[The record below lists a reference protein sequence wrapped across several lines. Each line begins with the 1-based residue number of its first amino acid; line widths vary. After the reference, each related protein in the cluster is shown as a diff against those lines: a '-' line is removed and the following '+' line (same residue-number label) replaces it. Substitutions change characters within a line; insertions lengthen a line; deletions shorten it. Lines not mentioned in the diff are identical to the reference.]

1 MPAPVIGRAV
11 IKRAGALVIVIDRQH
26 GQQEIAVLRRGR
38 GQLARL
44 GGRDGRT
51 GGERG
56 VEGVRKARQGG
67 AQTAS
72 VGLRD
77 EGQFPGKGRRGFR
90 PAAER
95 GAQAGLEGIEGQR
108 VTESGILR
116 ETAFGIPEPE
126 EHAGKPPHGG
136 AVQPLGDP
144 AGHLGRGVAH
154 QGKGQPAE
162 RLQQPAF
169 ARGIALFSRYRVE
182 RTAERGRRAAESRDH
197 RLIIQRFAFRRG

>member
-1 MPAPVIGRAV
+1 MDSR
-11 IKRAGALVIVIDRQH
+11 KSRCCAG
-26 GQQEIAVLRRGR
+26 GR

-44 GGRDGRT
+44 GGREGRT

-126 EHAGKPPHGG
+126 EHAGKPRMAGPFSRS
-136 AVQPLGDP
+136 GDP

-154 QGKGQPAE
+154 REKASPPNACNSLPSPAAS
-162 RLQQPAF
+162 RSSP
-169 ARGIALFSRYRVE
+169 GIASNERRNEAAAPPNRVII
-182 RTAERGRRAAESRDH
+182 ASSSSGSPRRARP
-197 RLIIQRFAFRRG
+197 FRTPAP